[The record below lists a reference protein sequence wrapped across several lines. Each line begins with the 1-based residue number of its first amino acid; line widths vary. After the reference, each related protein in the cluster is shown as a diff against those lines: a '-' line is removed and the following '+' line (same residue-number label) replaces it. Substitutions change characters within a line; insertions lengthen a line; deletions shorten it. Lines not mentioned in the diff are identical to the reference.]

1 MKYKILMSETQL
13 SENARTQVK
22 EYIHLGIL
30 YIFIYF
36 VEKLEEKNP
45 YIRNTYCTKLDS
57 VSVCHQ
63 NLSFKRVP
71 YTSLI
76 L

>member
-22 EYIHLGIL
+22 EYINLGIL
-30 YIFIYF
+30 YRFIYF
-36 VEKLEEKNP
+36 VEKLEINP
-45 YIRNTYCTKLDS
+45 YVRNMYCTKLDS